1 MTELQSD
8 YIKEYT
14 KKNQMLIIKDEDM
27 SIKEK
32 HITLGKGSHF
42 KLAIINEITEREEAH
57 FKLNIEL
64 EEDAQLELTTLYL
77 GRGNNKEN
85 ITIYL
90 NGDGS
95 RCDLKAGYLIDKQ
108 TTHVM
113 TYDVFHKGKRT
124 VSNVIV
130 KGALQD
136 EAHKDFKGNLYF
148 KQGAKGAKG
157 SEVEDAILLSPSA
170 KSYAVPA
177 LWCDEDDIMG
187 NHSASSGKLS
197 KDKLFYLM
205 SRGLS
210 EEQSK
215 SLMVEAELNPI
226 LNEIDEVEVRERISS
241 EIGRRIGK

>member
-1 MTELQSD
+1 MTQLQSNHIED
-8 YIKEYT
+8 YT
-14 KKNQMLIIKDEDM
+14 KQSRMLIIKESM
-27 SIKEK
+27 SAQEK
-32 HITLGKGSHF
+32 HITLGKGSHL
-42 KLAIINEITEREEAH
+42 KLAMINEINQEEEVI
-57 FKLNIEL
+57 FKLSIEL
-64 EEDAQLELTTLYL
+64 EEDAKLELTTLYL
-77 GRGNNKEN
+77 GKGKNKEN

-95 RCDLKAGYLIDKQ
+95 RCDLKAGYLIDER
-108 TTHVM
+108 TTHRM
-113 TYDVFHKGKRT
+113 AYDVFHKGKRT

-136 EAHKDFKGNLYF
+136 EAYKDFKGNLYF

-170 KSYAVPA
+170 KSHAVPA

-215 SLMVEAELNPI
+215 CLMVEAELAPI
-226 LNEIDEVEVRERISS
+226 LDEIEEVEIRESISNEIS
-241 EIGRRIGK
+241 RRIGK

>member
-1 MTELQSD
+1 MTQLQSD
-8 YIKEYT
+8 YIKDYT
-14 KKNQMLIIKDEDM
+14 KQSQMLIIKEDM
-27 SIKEK
+27 SAKKK
-32 HITLGKGSHF
+32 HITLGKGAYL
-42 KLAIINEITEREEAH
+42 KLIMINEINQEEEVD
-57 FKLNIEL
+57 FKLSLEL
-64 EEDAQLELTTLYL
+64 EEDAQLQLTTLYL
-77 GRGNNKEN
+77 GRGNNKES

-95 RCDLKAGYLIDKQ
+95 RCDLKSGYLIDEQ
-108 TTHVM
+108 TTHM
-113 TYDVFHKGKRT
+113 MAYDVFHKGKRT

-157 SEVEDAILLSPSA
+157 SEIEDAILLSPSA
-170 KSYAVPA
+170 KSHAVPA

-215 SLMVEAELNPI
+215 CLMVEAELAPI
-226 LNEIDEVEVRERISS
+226 LSEIEEVEVRERISG
-241 EIGRRIGK
+241 EISRRIGK

>member
-1 MTELQSD
+1 MTELQSN
-8 YIKEYT
+8 YIEDYT
-14 KKNQMLIIKDEDM
+14 KQSQLLIIKEDM
-27 SIKEK
+27 SGKEK
-32 HITLGKGSHF
+32 HITLGRGSYL
-42 KLAIINEITEREEAH
+42 KLAMINEINQEEEAI
-57 FKLNIEL
+57 FKLSVEL
-64 EEDAQLELTTLYL
+64 EDDAKLELTTLYL
-77 GRGNNKEN
+77 GKGKNKES

-95 RCDLKAGYLIDKQ
+95 RCKLKAGYLIDEQ
-108 TTHVM
+108 TTHM
-113 TYDVFHKGKRT
+113 MAYDVFHKGKRT
-124 VSNVIV
+124 ISDVIV

-157 SEVEDAILLSPSA
+157 SEIEDAILLSPNA

-215 SLMVEAELNPI
+215 CLMVEAELAPVLDEKEEVEMRESI
-226 LNEIDEVEVRERISS
+226 SNEIS
-241 EIGRRIGK
+241 RRIGK

>member
-1 MTELQSD
+1 MTQLQSN
-8 YIKEYT
+8 YIQDYT
-14 KKNQMLIIKDEDM
+14 KQSQMLIIKEDM
-27 SIKEK
+27 SAKEK
-32 HITLGKGSHF
+32 HITLGKGAYL
-42 KLAIINEITEREEAH
+42 KLTMINEINQEEEVD
-57 FKLNIEL
+57 FKLRLEL
-64 EEDAQLELTTLYL
+64 DDDAKLELTTIYL
-77 GRGNNKEN
+77 GKGKNKES
-85 ITIYL
+85 IAIYL

-95 RCDLKAGYLIDKQ
+95 RCELKAGYLIDEQ
-108 TTHVM
+108 TTHM
-113 TYDVFHKGKRT
+113 MAYDVFHKGKRT

-136 EAHKDFKGNLYF
+136 EANKDFKGNLHF

-157 SEVEDAILLSPSA
+157 SEIEDAILLSPSA
-170 KSYAVPA
+170 KSHAVPA

-215 SLMVEAELNPI
+215 CLMVEAELNPI
-226 LNEIDEVEVRERISS
+226 LNTIEEVEVRERISD
-241 EIGRRIGK
+241 EISRRIGK

>member
-1 MTELQSD
+1 MTELQSN
-8 YIKEYT
+8 YIEDYT
-14 KKNQMLIIKDEDM
+14 KQSQLLIIKEDM
-27 SIKEK
+27 SGKEK
-32 HITLGKGSHF
+32 HITLGRGSYL
-42 KLAIINEITEREEAH
+42 KLAMINEINQEEEAI
-57 FKLNIEL
+57 FKLSVEL
-64 EEDAQLELTTLYL
+64 EDDAKLELTTLYL
-77 GRGNNKEN
+77 GKGKNKES

-95 RCDLKAGYLIDKQ
+95 RCKLKAGYLIDEQ
-108 TTHVM
+108 TTHM
-113 TYDVFHKGKRT
+113 MAYDVIHKRKRT
-124 VSNVIV
+124 ISDVIV

-157 SEVEDAILLSPSA
+157 SEIEDAILLSPNA

-215 SLMVEAELNPI
+215 CLMVEAELAPVLDEI
-226 LNEIDEVEVRERISS
+226 EEVEMRESISNEIS
-241 EIGRRIGK
+241 RRIGK

>member
-1 MTELQSD
+1 MTELQSN
-8 YIKEYT
+8 YIEDYT
-14 KKNQMLIIKDEDM
+14 KQSQLLIIKEDM
-27 SIKEK
+27 SGKEK
-32 HITLGKGSHF
+32 HITLGRGSYL
-42 KLAIINEITEREEAH
+42 KLAMINEINQEEEAI
-57 FKLNIEL
+57 FKLSVEL
-64 EEDAQLELTTLYL
+64 EDDAKLELTTLYL
-77 GRGNNKEN
+77 GKGKNKES

-95 RCDLKAGYLIDKQ
+95 RCKLKAGYLIDEQ
-108 TTHVM
+108 TTHM
-113 TYDVFHKGKRT
+113 MAYDAFHKGKRT
-124 VSNVIV
+124 ISDVIV

-157 SEVEDAILLSPSA
+157 SEIEDAILLSPNA

-215 SLMVEAELNPI
+215 CLMVEAELAPVLDEI
-226 LNEIDEVEVRERISS
+226 EEVEMRESISNEIS
-241 EIGRRIGK
+241 RRIGK

>member
-1 MTELQSD
+1 MTQLQSNHIED
-8 YIKEYT
+8 YT
-14 KKNQMLIIKDEDM
+14 KQNSMLIIKESM
-27 SIKEK
+27 SVQEK
-32 HITLGKGSHF
+32 HITLGKSSYL
-42 KLAIINEITEREEAH
+42 KLAIINEINQEEEAIL
-57 FKLNIEL
+57 KLSIEL
-64 EEDAQLELTTLYL
+64 EENATLELTMLYI
-77 GRGNNKEN
+77 GKGKNKED

-95 RCDLKAGYLIDKQ
+95 RCDLKAGYLIGEQ
-108 TTHVM
+108 TIHRM
-113 TYDVFHKGKRT
+113 AYDVFHKGKRT

-136 EAHKDFKGNLYF
+136 EAHKYFKGNLYF
-148 KQGAKGAKG
+148 KQGAKGSKG
-157 SEVEDAILLSPSA
+157 SEIEDAILLSPSA

-215 SLMVEAELNPI
+215 CLMVEAELAPI
-226 LNEIDEVEVRERISS
+226 LREIEEVKVRERISD
-241 EIGRRIGK
+241 EISRRIGK